1 MVLTASQSLVAFAAV
16 VVRTLHHHGTAFDTV
31 YVEES
36 RSAPTN
42 SATDRPG
49 DTIQIRY
56 GSKPISGRH
65 WLANTSQAQA
75 ISNGFESPSTISAT
89 YEVNDRRNGTILAT
103 CAISTAVGCGKC
115 RLPSMI
121 VTERITLTAE
131 LDALT
136 EYWPQRVVAEV
147 NGNLFKV
154 AKAVGS
160 TRWHSH
166 DDQDERTAAHASPV
180 RQEHEIP
187 LL

>member
-1 MVLTASQSLVAFAAV
+1 LVGEYLAGSSHLER
-16 VVRTLHHHGTAFDTV
+16 VRIAIDDQRHVRG
-31 YVEES
+31 E
-36 RSAPTN
+36 RS
-42 SATDRPG
+42 
-49 DTIQIRY
+49 
-56 GSKPISGRH
+56 
-65 WLANTSQAQA
+65 
-75 ISNGFESPSTISAT
+75 
-89 YEVNDRRNGTILAT
+89 RNGTILAT